1 MHSFGFLDLGPQQI
15 LMLLAIGILL
25 FGRNLPEVARSIG
38 KGVLEFKKGLAGLES
53 ELDVTRPA
61 TTRRE
66 EIAPPPARLPQRVT
80 ASAPKFVENHQQ
92 VDSAPPSV

>member
-53 ELDVTRPA
+53 HFDDSRP
-61 TTRRE
+61 TPVRRE
-66 EIAPPPARLPQRVT
+66 EPPPLPVRLPQRVT